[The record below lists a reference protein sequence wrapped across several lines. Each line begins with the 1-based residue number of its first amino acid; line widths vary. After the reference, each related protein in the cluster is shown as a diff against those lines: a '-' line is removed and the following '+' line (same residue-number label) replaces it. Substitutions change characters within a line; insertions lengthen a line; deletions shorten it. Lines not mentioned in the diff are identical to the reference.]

1 MEAARAALPASP
13 NNRIDTVIH
22 AAPAVL
28 RPELQGRRHY
38 ADTKRCCAREATPK
52 RLNRRDEMS
61 AIAGKTCEKVGC
73 GRRSIC
79 SLTQVRR
86 PVLPQLFRRAW
97 YVQRRAISRL
107 HPAGADFLPELLP
120 LISELRSAAF
130 VWRNAAPEPRHR
142 KDSPHLGADDTHEQ
156 ILFQIPMAAPIGLR
170 PACLCPCAQH
180 LPSTARHARRRT
192 RQPHFAS

>member
-1 MEAARAALPASP
+1 MPPSPPTWKIDPSHLKQTPQRKLSKNPLAKYASFRYDIRSYKSIRSGP
-13 NNRIDTVIH
+13 FRFPKNRIDTVIH

-28 RPELQGRRHY
+28 RQGPQGRRPQGRHE
-38 ADTKRCCAREATPK
+38 TVLCARGHAEAIESPGQ
-52 RLNRRDEMS
+52 MS
-61 AIAGKTCEKVGC
+61 AIAGKTCEKAGC

-86 PVLPQLFRRAW
+86 PVLPQLFRCVW

-142 KDSPHLGADDTHEQ
+142 KDSPHLGGGRYA
-156 ILFQIPMAAPIGLR
+156 
-170 PACLCPCAQH
+170 
-180 LPSTARHARRRT
+180 
-192 RQPHFAS
+192 

>member
-1 MEAARAALPASP
+1 
-13 NNRIDTVIH
+13 
-22 AAPAVL
+22 
-28 RPELQGRRHY
+28 
-38 ADTKRCCAREATPK
+38 
-52 RLNRRDEMS
+52 MS

-86 PVLPQLFRRAW
+86 PVLPQLFRCVW

-107 HPAGADFLPELLP
+107 HPAGAGFLPELLP

-142 KDSPHLGADDTHEQ
+142 KDSPHLGANDTHEQ
-156 ILFQIPMAAPIGLR
+156 ILFQISMAAPIGLR
-170 PACLCPCAQH
+170 PACLCPRAQH
-180 LPSTARHARRRT
+180 LPAAARDARRRT
-192 RQPHFAS
+192 RQPHFASRTPGNHRFAGRQCPRPFRLWRRSERLRLRRKRRRRERSHRRSRAVRP